1 MQDLKKPI
9 ALMVVATALLAGL
22 VVLAGFTYVDS
33 IRKSSPFFHCMEI
46 YREQSPEYRPEY
58 RLEDCSDLNLRR

>member
-22 VVLAGFTYVDS
+22 VVLAGFTYVES
-33 IRKSSPFFHCMEI
+33 SRKSSPFFHCMEI
-46 YREQSPEYRPEY
+46 YREDSRDP
-58 RLEDCSDLNLRR
+58 LEDCSDLNLRR

>member
-22 VVLAGFTYVDS
+22 VVFAGFTYVES
-33 IRKSSPFFHCMEI
+33 SRKSSPFFHCMEI
-46 YREQSPEYRPEY
+46 YQEETT
-58 RLEDCSDLNLRR
+58 LERAVKRCSKLTR